1 MIDNSQPPKISFCI
15 TCKNRLYQIK
25 KTLPQNLEDNRR
37 LQEIVEF
44 VLVDFGSTDG
54 LRKWISDNFKHE
66 IRSGYLKYFYTEEMV
81 YWHASIAKNTAHMLA
96 QNDILVNLDC
106 DNYTGSNGGWFVI
119 LQFIKNDGPMF
130 LHQCSDDGFDGS
142 FGRISIKRNDFL
154 SIGGYNESLAP
165 AGYQDL
171 DLINRLMAKGYR
183 RIEVKDSKYNRAIR
197 NTKEEGIAFTHSS
210 FKTWH
215 EMDEY
220 NAKISQS
227 NILAG
232 KLIANGGSFGI
243 RKNIF
248 DIEGNVPKEV
258 DSLKYAHKI
267 SFNITCMNRLHHIKQ
282 TLQQNIHDNFLSE
295 QVEFNLLDYNSTDG
309 LERWVKQQGE
319 LFDTGIFN
327 YYKTITPTYY
337 HRTHSRNMA
346 FRLSTGDIV
355 CNLDADNYLGEGF
368 AAYILN
374 LFCMSDEK
382 VFYTPRYSERD
393 VIGRLCLWRKHFL
406 SVNGYNEALPGYG
419 LEDIE
424 LYYRLWNSGIEQE
437 FISENRFCK
446 AIHHSHEE
454 RVSQEY
460 MGRHIIEMY
469 LFYINPYQTQVLLRY
484 QDGSYSKTILKD
496 NIYCNYNRSSHYENI
511 NQYFLDEK
519 NRIIGGKNPEGG
531 QWEDIEGCLSSFYRV
546 VNVDLQ
552 SEILVYLSETQNF
565 WEIERYEC
573 GGLSVNPNG
582 FGQGIAYKN
591 FDYDNPIFLK

>member
-1 MIDNSQPPKISFCI
+1 MKQHLLKEIEVGTKNALLKKKII
-15 TCKNRLYQIK
+15 THYIYNGSSTITDLAKELDLSVPTVTKFISEMCEEGYINDYGKLETSGGRYPSLYGLNPESGYFIGVDIK
-25 KTLPQNLEDNRR
+25 KFAIN
-37 LQEIVEF
+37 I
-44 VLVDFGSTDG
+44 G
-54 LRKWISDNFKHE
+54 LINFKGDMVE
-66 IRSGYLKYFYTEEMV
+66 LKMNIPFKSENTSEALEELC
-81 YWHASIAKNTAHMLA
+81 KL
-96 QNDILVNLDC
+96 
-106 DNYTGSNGGWFVI
+106 I

-327 YYKTITPTYY
+327 YYKTITPTCY

-368 AAYILN
+368 VAYILN
-374 LFCMSDEK
+374 LFCVSDEK
-382 VFYTPRYSERD
+382 AFYTPRYSERD

-424 LYYRLWNSGIEQE
+424 LYYRLWKSGIEQE
-437 FISENRFCK
+437 FI
-446 AIHHSHEE
+446 
-454 RVSQEY
+454 
-460 MGRHIIEMY
+460 
-469 LFYINPYQTQVLLRY
+469 
-484 QDGSYSKTILKD
+484 
-496 NIYCNYNRSSHYENI
+496 
-511 NQYFLDEK
+511 LD
-519 NRIIGGKNPEGG
+519 
-531 QWEDIEGCLSSFYRV
+531 FYRF
-546 VNVDLQ
+546 DL
-552 SEILVYLSETQNF
+552 T
-565 WEIERYEC
+565 
-573 GGLSVNPNG
+573 
-582 FGQGIAYKN
+582 
-591 FDYDNPIFLK
+591 D

>member
-1 MIDNSQPPKISFCI
+1 
-15 TCKNRLYQIK
+15 
-25 KTLPQNLEDNRR
+25 
-37 LQEIVEF
+37 
-44 VLVDFGSTDG
+44 
-54 LRKWISDNFKHE
+54 
-66 IRSGYLKYFYTEEMV
+66 
-81 YWHASIAKNTAHMLA
+81 
-96 QNDILVNLDC
+96 
-106 DNYTGSNGGWFVI
+106 
-119 LQFIKNDGPMF
+119 MF

-295 QVEFNLLDYNSTDG
+295 QVEFNLLDYNSKDG
-309 LERWVKQQGE
+309 LERWVRQQGE

-424 LYYRLWNSGIEQE
+424 LYYRLWKSGIEQE
-437 FISENRFCK
+437 FILENRFCK

-546 VNVDLQ
+546 DNVDLQ

>member
-1 MIDNSQPPKISFCI
+1 MIDNSQTPKISFCI

-267 SFNITCMNRLHHIKQ
+267 SFNITCMNLNSGDISPAQ
-282 TLQQNIHDNFLSE
+282 SFQNHMPFYIRTSVSLSE
-295 QVEFNLLDYNSTDG
+295 KHL
-309 LERWVKQQGE
+309 
-319 LFDTGIFN
+319 I
-327 YYKTITPTYY
+327 PT
-337 HRTHSRNMA
+337 
-346 FRLSTGDIV
+346 
-355 CNLDADNYLGEGF
+355 
-368 AAYILN
+368 
-374 LFCMSDEK
+374 
-382 VFYTPRYSERD
+382 
-393 VIGRLCLWRKHFL
+393 
-406 SVNGYNEALPGYG
+406 
-419 LEDIE
+419 
-424 LYYRLWNSGIEQE
+424 
-437 FISENRFCK
+437 
-446 AIHHSHEE
+446 
-454 RVSQEY
+454 
-460 MGRHIIEMY
+460 
-469 LFYINPYQTQVLLRY
+469 
-484 QDGSYSKTILKD
+484 
-496 NIYCNYNRSSHYENI
+496 
-511 NQYFLDEK
+511 
-519 NRIIGGKNPEGG
+519 
-531 QWEDIEGCLSSFYRV
+531 
-546 VNVDLQ
+546 
-552 SEILVYLSETQNF
+552 
-565 WEIERYEC
+565 
-573 GGLSVNPNG
+573 
-582 FGQGIAYKN
+582 
-591 FDYDNPIFLK
+591 

>member
-1 MIDNSQPPKISFCI
+1 
-15 TCKNRLYQIK
+15 
-25 KTLPQNLEDNRR
+25 
-37 LQEIVEF
+37 
-44 VLVDFGSTDG
+44 
-54 LRKWISDNFKHE
+54 
-66 IRSGYLKYFYTEEMV
+66 
-81 YWHASIAKNTAHMLA
+81 
-96 QNDILVNLDC
+96 
-106 DNYTGSNGGWFVI
+106 
-119 LQFIKNDGPMF
+119 
-130 LHQCSDDGFDGS
+130 
-142 FGRISIKRNDFL
+142 
-154 SIGGYNESLAP
+154 
-165 AGYQDL
+165 
-171 DLINRLMAKGYR
+171 
-183 RIEVKDSKYNRAIR
+183 
-197 NTKEEGIAFTHSS
+197 
-210 FKTWH
+210 
-215 EMDEY
+215 
-220 NAKISQS
+220 
-227 NILAG
+227 
-232 KLIANGGSFGI
+232 
-243 RKNIF
+243 
-248 DIEGNVPKEV
+248 
-258 DSLKYAHKI
+258 
-267 SFNITCMNRLHHIKQ
+267 MNRLHHIKQ

-424 LYYRLWNSGIEQE
+424 LYYRLWKSGIEQE

-484 QDGSYSKTILKD
+484 QDGSYSKTI
-496 NIYCNYNRSSHYENI
+496 
-511 NQYFLDEK
+511 
-519 NRIIGGKNPEGG
+519 
-531 QWEDIEGCLSSFYRV
+531 
-546 VNVDLQ
+546 
-552 SEILVYLSETQNF
+552 
-565 WEIERYEC
+565 
-573 GGLSVNPNG
+573 
-582 FGQGIAYKN
+582 
-591 FDYDNPIFLK
+591 